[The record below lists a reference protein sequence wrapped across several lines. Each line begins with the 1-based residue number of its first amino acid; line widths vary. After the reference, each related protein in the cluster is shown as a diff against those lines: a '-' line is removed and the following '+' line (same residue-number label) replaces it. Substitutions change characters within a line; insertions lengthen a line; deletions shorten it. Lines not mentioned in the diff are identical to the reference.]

1 MTARV
6 ERDGMNRVVV
16 GILRL
21 TLYLPDSRSLK
32 DKRRVLRSVKDRL
45 RGQFNVSVAEVDHL
59 DLWQKTTVAVA
70 LVSKDARHADRLLQK
85 ILDRMESYRLAD
97 IIDVETEIL

>member
-1 MTARV
+1 MA
-6 ERDGMNRVVV
+6 V

-21 TLYLPDSRSLK
+21 TLYLPESRSLK

-59 DLWQKTTVAVA
+59 DLRQKATVAVA

-85 ILDRMESYRLAD
+85 VLDRVESYRLAD

>member
-1 MTARV
+1 VA
-6 ERDGMNRVVV
+6 V

-21 TLYLPDSRSLK
+21 TLYLPESRSLK

-59 DLWQKTTVAVA
+59 DLWQKATVAVA

-85 ILDRMESYRLAD
+85 VLDRVESYRLAD
-97 IIDVETEIL
+97 IIDVKTEIL